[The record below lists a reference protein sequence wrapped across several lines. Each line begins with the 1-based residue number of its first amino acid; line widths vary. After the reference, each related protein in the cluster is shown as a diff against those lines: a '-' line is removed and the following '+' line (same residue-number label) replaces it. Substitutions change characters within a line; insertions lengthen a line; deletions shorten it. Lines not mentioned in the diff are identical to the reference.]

1 MEKKIQP
8 VLWAETVLLAVL
20 ALAALFPFVYMIL
33 TSMRQTYSME
43 LNLGLSGLNLRNYS
57 TIFKNFEFGKYLYNS
72 VSVVVIA
79 CVLNAVSGHSHGALP
94 GNLNPVIPDCTE
106 APSA

>member
-33 TSMRQTYSME
+33 TSMRQT
-43 LNLGLSGLNLRNYS
+43 LSL
-57 TIFKNFEFGKYLYNS
+57 IH
-72 VSVVVIA
+72 I
-79 CVLNAVSGHSHGALP
+79 
-94 GNLNPVIPDCTE
+94 
-106 APSA
+106 